1 MKCLDDCHTY
11 EMDYVMEPTEQE
23 QAEAVVNSFSGEGI
37 PTSITLRF
45 YEMRED
51 GTKINGVTNEEV
63 LRVLIHRLEFLN
75 KKMPCFENTMALS
88 SLKGALSWLNAR
100 TEERTKR
107 GVEGTHKP

>member
-11 EMDYVMEPTEQE
+11 VMDTQIPIEEDPFWFPTDIL
-23 QAEAVVNSFSGEGI
+23 VDNPPSPLI
-37 PTSITLRF
+37 HF

-63 LRVLIHRLEFLN
+63 LKVLIHRLEALN
-75 KKMPCFENTMALS
+75 KKMSCFENIQALT
-88 SLKGALSWLNAR
+88 SLEGALSWFNAR
-100 TEERTKR
+100 TENRIRR